1 MGEEKILYGPPVLT
15 QDKGH
20 PHCMLTAVLAGPLV
34 VLSRL
39 TGCMMISVFIEYG
52 FTTLHLG
59 ATIGD
64 GGKSARS
71 GVSIL
76 PSFSSLLIK
85 DMKLVISPKIGSF
98 LDSISLPFCWC
109 RV

>member
-39 TGCMMISVFIEYG
+39 TGCMMISMFIEYG